1 MLYAFICW
9 GGAPLHNY
17 SFSYVTGIDAKLHA
31 EKGEGVEMCE
41 REKRLENRDEITNQ
55 SNWMFSIEEK
65 KMMSWMFDGALYII
79 PHPLSS
85 SEMQ

>member
-9 GGAPLHNY
+9 GGAPLYNY
-17 SFSYVTGIDAKLHA
+17 SYVTGIDAKLHA
-31 EKGEGVEMCE
+31 EKGEGVEMCV
-41 REKRLENRDEITNQ
+41 REKRLENRRDYKPEQLN
-55 SNWMFSIEEK
+55 MFSIEEK
-65 KMMSWMFDGALYII
+65 KMMSWMSDGALYII